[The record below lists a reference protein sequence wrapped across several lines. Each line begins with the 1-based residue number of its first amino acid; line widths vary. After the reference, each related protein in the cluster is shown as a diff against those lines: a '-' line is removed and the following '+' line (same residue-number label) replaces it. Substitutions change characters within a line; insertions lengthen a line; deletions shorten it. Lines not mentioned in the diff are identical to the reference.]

1 MYFIFIEFS
10 VTNLAILN
18 RDRSGIQ
25 AAIEESYP
33 DDVVAKVGKEALDEW
48 QKDPGVAFAIHAGI
62 GAAEGI
68 IAGGVGAIVDG
79 AYPAAAAELDAVA
92 AAGEA
97 DEVVQLAENTWVN
110 AGVIEDARVPRLTRI
125 QRAAGRNEAR
135 GGLTRVTRRQAIQFI
150 AKKPSNFMKAYNAGI
165 SKAYVTLSTKE
176 GIINYLLK
184 TVGRAFTVATV
195 IDAPV
200 QTFSNDGTG
209 PLSSEDESKV
219 SEEEVNLHPLAL
231 HVQGCISRTGMPA
244 VLGQMHMGFREV
256 ERSDHRDSNSSYV
269 YVTHSPDQKASL
281 YIENSTSHDGFHIR
295 VSTSTKEKIDENR
308 YLSVTHWL
316 PSDFRDSNS
325 LYVHASDD
333 KNTAATWSLEIYE
346 ETYPVLKLIDS
357 GTASGSKMNGG
368 YLTARFN
375 KKTDGRRDG
384 GAYMSIHNR
393 PNGENELSMFGFRF
407 KRQDELWWSKFSLA
421 NSTRCFGPF

>member
-33 DDVVAKVGKEALDEW
+33 DDVVAKVGTEALDEW
-48 QKDPGVAFAIHAGI
+48 KKDPGVAFAIHAGI
-62 GAAEGI
+62 GAAQGI
-68 IAGGVGAIVDG
+68 IAGGIGAIVDG
-79 AYPAAAAELDAVA
+79 EYPATAAELDSVVA
-92 AAGEA
+92 EA
-97 DEVVQLAENTWVN
+97 DEVVQLAENNWVD
-110 AGVIEDARVPRLTRI
+110 AGVAEDARVPRLTII
-125 QRAAGRNEAR
+125 QRAAGRNEAHA
-135 GGLTRVTRRQAIQFI
+135 GLPRVTRRRAIQFI
-150 AKKPSNFMKAYNAGI
+150 AKIPSNFMKAYNAGI
-165 SKAYVTLSTKE
+165 SKARVILTTKR
-176 GIINYLLK
+176 GIVNYLSK
-184 TVGRAFTVATV
+184 TVGIAFTVASV

-200 QTFSNDGTG
+200 RAISNNGTG

-219 SEEEVNLHPLAL
+219 SEEVNFHPLAL
-231 HVQGCISRTGMPA
+231 HVQGCIGRKGMPA
-244 VLGQMHMGFREV
+244 VLGQMHMGSREV
-256 ERSDHRDSNSSYV
+256 ERCDHRDSNSSYV
-269 YVTHSPDQKASL
+269 YVTHSPYQKASL

-295 VSTSTKEKIDENR
+295 VSTSTKEKINENR
-308 YLSVTHWL
+308 YLSVAHEHQ
-316 PSDFRDSNS
+316 SDKRGRNS

-357 GTASGSKMNGG
+357 GTASGSEMNGG

-384 GAYMSIHNR
+384 GAYMSIHNK
-393 PNGENELSMFGFRF
+393 PNGENKLSMFGFRF
-407 KRQDELWWSKFSLA
+407 NRQDKLWWSKFSLA
-421 NSTRCFGPF
+421 HGTRCFGPF